1 MNKITIIFLLFHIA
15 LANESLVSD
24 LEKSLMAPCCWT
36 GTVADHG
43 NPNMEKSIKEL
54 VSQDMNKEEILD
66 HFVKIYGE
74 RILAVPIAKGFNL
87 MAWIAPILILIL
99 GCIILYNYLLVRTKI
114 SPNTNFLDYKKVK
127 NNELIEKEL
136 RKMK

>member
-1 MNKITIIFLLFHIA
+1 MNKITIIFLLFNIA
-15 LANESLVSD
+15 LGNESLVSD

-114 SPNTNFLDYKKVK
+114 SPNTNFLDYKKFK

-136 RKMK
+136 RKME

>member
-1 MNKITIIFLLFHIA
+1 MNKITIIFLLFNIA
-15 LANESLVSD
+15 LGNESLVSD

-87 MAWIAPILILIL
+87 IAWIAPILILIL

>member
-1 MNKITIIFLLFHIA
+1 MNKITIIFLLFNIA
-15 LANESLVSD
+15 LGNESLVSD

>member
-1 MNKITIIFLLFHIA
+1 MNKITIIFLLFHIV

-114 SPNTNFLDYKKVK
+114 SPTTNFLDYKKVK

-136 RKMK
+136 RKME

>member
-1 MNKITIIFLLFHIA
+1 MNKITIIFLLCHIA

-114 SPNTNFLDYKKVK
+114 SPTTNFLDYKKVK

-136 RKMK
+136 RKME

>member
-1 MNKITIIFLLFHIA
+1 MKKITIIFLLFHIA

-66 HFVKIYGE
+66 YFVKIYGE

-114 SPNTNFLDYKKVK
+114 SPTTNFLDYKKVK

-136 RKMK
+136 RKME

>member
-66 HFVKIYGE
+66 HFLKIYGE

-114 SPNTNFLDYKKVK
+114 SPTTNFLDYKKVK

-136 RKMK
+136 RKME

>member
-1 MNKITIIFLLFHIA
+1 MKKITIIFLLFHIA

-114 SPNTNFLDYKKVK
+114 SPTINFLDYKKVK

-136 RKMK
+136 RKME

>member
-1 MNKITIIFLLFHIA
+1 MFHIA

-114 SPNTNFLDYKKVK
+114 SPTTNFLDYKKVK

-136 RKMK
+136 RKME

>member
-1 MNKITIIFLLFHIA
+1 MNKITIIFLLFNIA
-15 LANESLVSD
+15 LGNESLVSD

-114 SPNTNFLDYKKVK
+114 SPTTNFLDYKKVK

>member
-1 MNKITIIFLLFHIA
+1 MNKIILLIFFFNFILG
-15 LANESLVSD
+15 NNSLVSD

-54 VSQDMNKEEILD
+54 VNKNMSKKEILD
-66 HFVKIYGE
+66 HFVNIYGE
-74 RILAVPIAKGFNL
+74 RILAVPIARGFNL

-99 GCIILYNYLLVRTKI
+99 GCIILYNYIIVRTKI
-114 SPNTNFLDYKKVK
+114 SPKINFLDYKNVK
-127 NNELIEKEL
+127 NNDLIEKEL
-136 RKMK
+136 KQME

>member
-1 MNKITIIFLLFHIA
+1 MNKITIIFLLFNIA
-15 LANESLVSD
+15 LGNESLVSD

-127 NNELIEKEL
+127 NNQLIEKEL

>member
-1 MNKITIIFLLFHIA
+1 MNKITIIFLLFNIA

-114 SPNTNFLDYKKVK
+114 SPTTNFLDYKKVK

-136 RKMK
+136 RKME

>member
-114 SPNTNFLDYKKVK
+114 SPTTNFLDYKKVK
-127 NNELIEKEL
+127 NNELIEK
-136 RKMK
+136 

>member
-1 MNKITIIFLLFHIA
+1 MNKITIIFLLFNIA
-15 LANESLVSD
+15 LGNESLVSD

-136 RKMK
+136 RKME

>member
-1 MNKITIIFLLFHIA
+1 MNKITIIFLLFNIA
-15 LANESLVSD
+15 LGNESLVSD

-99 GCIILYNYLLVRTKI
+99 GCIFLYNYLLVRTKI
-114 SPNTNFLDYKKVK
+114 SPTTNFLDYKKVK

-136 RKMK
+136 RKME

>member
-1 MNKITIIFLLFHIA
+1 MNKIVLLIFFFNFVLG
-15 LANESLVSD
+15 NDPLVSD

-54 VSQDMNKEEILD
+54 VNKNMSKKEILD
-66 HFVKIYGE
+66 HFVNIYGE
-74 RILAVPIAKGFNL
+74 RILAVPIARGFNL

-99 GCIILYNYLLVRTKI
+99 GCIILYNYIIVRTKI
-114 SPNTNFLDYKKVK
+114 SSNINFLDYKNVK
-127 NNELIEKEL
+127 NNDLIEKEL
-136 RKMK
+136 KEME

>member
-1 MNKITIIFLLFHIA
+1 MKKITIIFLLFHIA

-74 RILAVPIAKGFNL
+74 RILAVPIAKGFNQ
-87 MAWIAPILILIL
+87 WL
-99 GCIILYNYLLVRTKI
+99 GLLQ
-114 SPNTNFLDYKKVK
+114 Y
-127 NNELIEKEL
+127 
-136 RKMK
+136 

>member
-1 MNKITIIFLLFHIA
+1 MNKITIIFLLFNIA
-15 LANESLVSD
+15 LGNESLVSD

-66 HFVKIYGE
+66 HFVNIYGE

>member
-1 MNKITIIFLLFHIA
+1 MNKLIIILLFFNFA
-15 LANESLVSD
+15 LGNESLVSD

-54 VSQDMNKEEILD
+54 VNQDMNKEEILD

-136 RKMK
+136 RKME

>member
-15 LANESLVSD
+15 LGNESLVSD

-114 SPNTNFLDYKKVK
+114 SPTTNFLDYKKVK

-136 RKMK
+136 RKME

>member
-1 MNKITIIFLLFHIA
+1 MKKITIIFLLFHIA

-114 SPNTNFLDYKKVK
+114 SPTTNFLDYKKVK

>member
-1 MNKITIIFLLFHIA
+1 MKKITIIFLLFHIA

-24 LEKSLMAPCCWT
+24 LEKSLMSPCCWT

-114 SPNTNFLDYKKVK
+114 SPTTNFLDYKKVK

-136 RKMK
+136 RKME

>member
-1 MNKITIIFLLFHIA
+1 MNKITIIFLLFNIA
-15 LANESLVSD
+15 LGNESLVSD

-54 VSQDMNKEEILD
+54 VGQDMNKEEILD

>member
-1 MNKITIIFLLFHIA
+1 MNKITIIFLLFHIV

-54 VSQDMNKEEILD
+54 VSQDMNKEEILE

-114 SPNTNFLDYKKVK
+114 SPTTNFLDYKKVK

-136 RKMK
+136 RKME

>member
-66 HFVKIYGE
+66 YFVKIYGE

-114 SPNTNFLDYKKVK
+114 SPTTNFLDYKKVK

-136 RKMK
+136 RKME

>member
-1 MNKITIIFLLFHIA
+1 MKKITIIFLLFHIA

-114 SPNTNFLDYKKVK
+114 SPTTNFLDYKKVK

-136 RKMK
+136 RKME

>member
-114 SPNTNFLDYKKVK
+114 STTTNFLDYKKVK

-136 RKMK
+136 RKME

>member
-1 MNKITIIFLLFHIA
+1 MKKITIIFLLFHIA

-136 RKMK
+136 RKME

>member
-1 MNKITIIFLLFHIA
+1 MNKIILLIFFFNFILG
-15 LANESLVSD
+15 NNSLVSD

-54 VSQDMNKEEILD
+54 VNKNMNKKEILD
-66 HFVKIYGE
+66 HFVNIYGE
-74 RILAVPIAKGFNL
+74 RILAVPIARGFNL

-99 GCIILYNYLLVRTKI
+99 GCIILYNYIIVRTKI
-114 SPNTNFLDYKKVK
+114 SSNINFLDYKNVK
-127 NNELIEKEL
+127 NNDLIEKEL
-136 RKMK
+136 KEME

>member
-1 MNKITIIFLLFHIA
+1 MKKITIIFLLFHIA

-36 GTVADHG
+36 GTVSDHG

-66 HFVKIYGE
+66 YFVKIYGE

-114 SPNTNFLDYKKVK
+114 SPTTNFLDYKKVK

-136 RKMK
+136 RKME

>member
-1 MNKITIIFLLFHIA
+1 MFHIA

-114 SPNTNFLDYKKVK
+114 SPTTNFLDYKKVK

>member
-1 MNKITIIFLLFHIA
+1 MKKITIIFLLFHIA

>member
-114 SPNTNFLDYKKVK
+114 SPTTNFLDYKKVK

-136 RKMK
+136 RKME